1 MSMFSKKSMQDLF
14 ADQLRDTY
22 SAETQLVKALPK
34 MAKAATNP
42 QLKAAF
48 EQHLTET
55 EGQVKRLEQIGKELN
70 IKLTS
75 NTCEAM
81 QGLVEEGEEVISM
94 GYDSDALDAGLI
106 ASAQKVEH
114 YEIASYGCLCT
125 FAKRLGHA
133 SAQQLLHATLE
144 EEKRT
149 DEKLTA
155 LAESWVNQKAAAK
168 A

>member
-1 MSMFSKKSMQDLF
+1 MASKSMHDLF
-14 ADQLRDTY
+14 VDEIQDTY

-34 MAKAATNP
+34 MAKAATSP

-81 QGLVEEGEEVISM
+81 QGLVEEGEEIMSG
-94 GYDSDALDAGLI
+94 GYEAEVLDAGLI
-106 ASAQKVEH
+106 AAAQKVEH

-125 FAKRLGHA
+125 FAKRLGLT
-133 SAQQLLHATLE
+133 SAQQLLHQTLE

-149 DEKLTA
+149 DEKLTT
-155 LAESWVNQKAAAK
+155 LAESGVNSQAAAT
-168 A
+168 AR

>member
-1 MSMFSKKSMQDLF
+1 MASKTMTELF
-14 ADQLRDTY
+14 ADILRDAY

-42 QLKAAF
+42 QLKAGF

-55 EGQVKRLEQIGKELN
+55 EGQVKRLDQIGQELN

-75 NTCEAM
+75 NPCEAM
-81 QGLVEEGEEVISM
+81 QGLVEEGEEVIAA
-94 GYDSDALDAGLI
+94 GYEPDALDAGLI

-114 YEIASYGCLCT
+114 YEIATYGTLCT
-125 FAKRLGHA
+125 WAKRLGYA
-133 SAQQLLHATLE
+133 NAQALLGQSLE

-149 DEKLTA
+149 DQKLTQ
-155 LAESWVNQKAAAK
+155 LAEGMVNAQATAGAK
-168 A
+168 